1 MLRLRKKVVIWGK
14 EKSLLNNMA
23 VNKIDFQAL
32 SIEQKYIN
40 TQYAPV
46 LLCDV
51 VERLHSEGG
60 L

>member
-1 MLRLRKKVVIWGK
+1 MGK
-14 EKSLLNNMA
+14 EKLLLNNMA